1 MLIQLNLTRDQPLQR
16 QLYDQLRDLIRS
28 SRLLP
33 GARMPSTRLLAER
46 FGVSRI
52 TVLLT
57 YEKLIADGLLETR
70 RASGTFVCQ
79 PPAPV
84 HPVAMP
90 ELSAREAP
98 GGVAA
103 RRTGSP
109 DPSLFPLR
117 RWRALMGNALDQFGA
132 EVRSKQLGGC
142 PALRREVAAWVS
154 ASRGM
159 AVCPNQVV
167 VLQGRPQALHLVAHL
182 AAAPGQRV
190 VIEDPTD
197 ADIAATLGG
206 LGANL
211 MRIPVDEAGLLT
223 DRLPSGRVALIHV
236 TPEHQ
241 RPLGVSLSDARR
253 GALLEWAEG
262 ADALVL
268 EDHCDGELRYTT
280 RDVASLRSQDRADR
294 VVLLGGF
301 CASLGPWLGLS
312 YLVLPHRLVGP
323 ALAALALIDDGR
335 HRIEETALAEL
346 LGSGSYARH
355 LHLLG
360 KTYAARR
367 DALLAALAQNFGPAP
382 ILGGQ
387 AGLHLTWL
395 APPQLGPGGYLAALA
410 RRCGLEAASVSPDV
424 RARFPAGWA
433 VLLGFGA
440 LPPEQIV
447 ARVGQFAALV
457 EARPA
462 ELALSAD

>member
-1 MLIQLNLTRDQPLQR
+1 MLIPLNLTRDQPLQR
-16 QLYDQLRDLIRS
+16 QLYEQVRDLIQS

-33 GARMPSTRLLAER
+33 GARMPSTRMLAEQ

-70 RASGTFVCQ
+70 PASGTFVCQ
-79 PPAPV
+79 PTAPAY
-84 HPVAMP
+84 PVAVP
-90 ELSAREAP
+90 EISSRDAP
-98 GGVAA
+98 GRGRQNRA
-103 RRTGSP
+103 GSP

-117 RWRALMGNALDQFGA
+117 RWRALMGAALDQFGA
-132 EVRSKQLGGC
+132 EVRSRQLGGC
-142 PALRREVAAWVS
+142 PALRREVAAWLS
-154 ASRGM
+154 ASRGL
-159 AVCPNQVV
+159 AVCPDQVV

-182 AAAPGQRV
+182 VVAPGARV
-190 VIEDPTD
+190 VVEDPCDEDT
-197 ADIAATLGG
+197 AATLSSEGVE
-206 LGANL
+206 LI
-211 MRIPVDEAGLLT
+211 RVPVDAWGLRT
-223 DRLPSGRVALIHV
+223 DCLPRGRAALIHV

-241 RPLGVSLSDARR
+241 RPLGVSLSGPRRAELLDWAAR
-253 GALLEWAEG
+253 

-268 EDHCDGELRYTT
+268 EDDCDGELRYATS
-280 RDVASLRSQDRADR
+280 DIPSLRSQDRADR
-294 VVLLGGF
+294 VLLLGGF
-301 CASLGPWLGLS
+301 SASLGPWLGLS

-335 HRIEETALAEL
+335 HRLEEAALAEL
-346 LGSGSYARH
+346 LASGTYARH
-355 LHLLG
+355 LHRLG

-367 DALLAALAQNFGPAP
+367 DALLAALELHFGAATS
-382 ILGGQ
+382 LGGQ
-387 AGLHLTWL
+387 AGLHITWL

-410 RRCGLEAASVSPDV
+410 LRCGLEAASVLPDV
-424 RARFPAGWA
+424 RARFFSGQA

-440 LPPEQIV
+440 LPPEQIA